1 MNKLKPRMTC
11 IYGIWSCVS
20 PGAYGVSFDAETAYR
35 NWQERASIN
44 VWSKPRDPKKE
55 VIHNQ
60 RFG

>member
-1 MNKLKPRMTC
+1 MTC